1 MESEKSPVDRARR
14 LVELLATYDPLP
26 ECRMDFERA
35 AGAPPRYAL
44 IQRSTGDGDIHWLT
58 LCATR
63 QEVLDYWL
71 TELDPYDWVPRAVV
85 DLDTGLEV
93 PFYVRMSFAPIATS
107 AAEPA
112 PEAP

>member
-1 MESEKSPVDRARR
+1 METDKMPAGRAQR
-14 LVELLATYDPLP
+14 LAQLLEAYDPLP
-26 ECRMDFERA
+26 ESLMAFDEA
-35 AGAPPRYAL
+35 VEAPPRYAL
-44 IQRSTGDGDIHWLT
+44 IQRSIGDAHWLT

-107 AAEPA
+107 ADEPG